1 MPDHIHFVV
10 MIPENSE
17 TSLSQIVCA
26 YKSMVSREWLEV
38 CKSRGWTMGKLWQRN
53 FYEHVIRNDRD
64 LDEIRLY
71 IAGNPGRWI
80 ERHMK

>member
-10 MIPENSE
+10 MIPEHGGV
-17 TSLSQIVCA
+17 TLSQIVGA
-26 YKSMVSREWLEV
+26 YKSMASKEWLEV

-53 FYEHVIRNDRD
+53 YYEHVIRNDRD

-80 ERHMK
+80 ERRMK

>member
-10 MIPENSE
+10 MISE
-17 TSLSQIVCA
+17 HGDVSLSQIVGA
-26 YKSMVSREWLEV
+26 YKSVASREWLEV

>member
-10 MIPENSE
+10 MIPEDSE
-17 TSLSQIVCA
+17 TSLSQIVGA
-26 YKSMVSREWLEV
+26 YKSMASREWLEV

-64 LDEIRLY
+64 LDEIRRY

>member
-10 MIPENSE
+10 MIPEHGCV
-17 TSLSQIVCA
+17 TLSQIVGA
-26 YKSMVSREWLEV
+26 YKSVAAREWLEV

-53 FYEHVIRNDRD
+53 YYEHVIRNDRD

-80 ERHMK
+80 ERHME